1 MYHSI
6 DFGPMESD
14 HKNTFDDWHL
24 FSSARPFVAPPLPKT
39 RYIDILGMSGSLDYT
54 EAPNKIPKYADRE
67 GSWEFIMLNPGDVP
81 EYSIEDEGSYCY
93 DWAARYSEIMAY
105 LHGKYF
111 DEITLEDDPLYSYQG
126 RVWVNEY
133 RSDPMWGRIV
143 INYRLAPF
151 KYHYGFIHPVIET
164 YNQQTISTRSIMDIT
179 PRATCQPTPLH
190 FKCTALQG
198 ASDFGQEIDVRFTN
212 TELGIVTTK
221 TFRNNIPIIDPD
233 YDLNNFEKEI
243 VVEDMVV
250 SNIRGGTCTIELGPY
265 PSTIIVAGVETTKY
279 NYGPIK
285 IEAWYKEAIL

>member
-14 HKNTFDDWHL
+14 HKNTFDNWHL
-24 FSSARPFVAPPLPKT
+24 FHSARPFVAPPLPKT

-67 GSWEFIMLNPGDVP
+67 GNWELI
-81 EYSIEDEGSYCY
+81 
-93 DWAARYSEIMAY
+93 
-105 LHGKYF
+105 KYF

-151 KYHYGFIHPVIET
+151 KYRYGFIHPVIET
-164 YNQQTISTRSIMDIT
+164 YNQQTISTRSIRDIT

-243 VVEDMVV
+243 IVEDMVV
-250 SNIRGGTCTIELGPY
+250 SNIKGGTCKIELGPY

-279 NYGPIK
+279 NYGPLK